1 MIRKMSLQKKLL
13 ILVSIVTLMMMLA
26 IVWFDSYNLQRSVEE
41 TYVSQL
47 EGITTAIN
55 GRYEESHSVQD
66 VQQIF
71 DYIEYKN
78 VDVLQLTLFGEEEI
92 EASTDRSR
100 IGQPSPEGLLAML
113 EPGESLVKHLH
124 EEADGIPKVLLTA
137 PLKEDGV
144 TIGAIE
150 LLLDVTES
158 MALIQQRTH
167 LILLFGLSMT
177 VMLLVLLWMII
188 RQMLILPLMTLRKA
202 ALSVK
207 QGQPHEELELHASS
221 EINEVASA
229 FNEMVHNLEARYK
242 ELQEALDTV
251 QHAQKQLVESEKM
264 VALGSLVAGVSHEIN
279 TPIGI
284 GVTAAS
290 YLSDKTKEFTALYQ
304 DSKMTRSELEAFLK
318 RVQETTYMIETNLTR
333 ASELIKSF
341 KQVAVDRST
350 ERKRRFRVKSYLE
363 DVLMSLKP
371 QLKKTR
377 HQVEI
382 HGDDQLELYGDPG
395 VLSQV
400 ITNLVMNSV
409 THAFDEGEAGQMEVH
424 IARQGEQIIMTYTDQ
439 GKGMEQEVLSRI
451 FDPFFTTNR
460 SGGGTGLGLHIVY
473 NLVSQ
478 SLQGH
483 IACESKPGAGTRF
496 IITLPIEGREG
507 HVHQ

>member
-1 MIRKMSLQKKLL
+1 MIQKMSLQKKLVF
-13 ILVSIVTLMMMLA
+13 LVSIVTLLMMLA

-55 GRYEESHSVQD
+55 GRYEESHSIQD

-78 VDVLQLTLFGEEEI
+78 ADVLQLTLFGEESV

-100 IGQPSPEGLLAML
+100 VGQPSPRELLAML
-113 EPGESLVKHLH
+113 ETGESLVNHLND
-124 EEADGIPKVLLTA
+124 EADGIPKVLLTA
-137 PLKEDGV
+137 PLNEDGV

-150 LLLDVTES
+150 LLLDVTDS
-158 MALIQQRTH
+158 MALIQQRRH

-188 RQMLILPLMTLRKA
+188 RKMLILPLMTLRKT

-207 QGQPHEELELHASS
+207 QGQPYEELELRASS

-229 FNEMVHNLEARYK
+229 FNEMVYNLEARYK
-242 ELQEALDTV
+242 ELQEALGTV
-251 QHAQKQLVESEKM
+251 QRAQKQLVESEKM
-264 VALGSLVAGVSHEIN
+264 VALGNLVAGVSHEIN

-304 DSKMTRSELEAFLK
+304 DSKMKRSDLEAFLK
-318 RVQETTYMIETNLTR
+318 KVQETTYMIETNLTR
-333 ASELIKSF
+333 ASELVKSF

-350 ERKRRFRVKSYLE
+350 EMNRRFRVKAYLE

-377 HQVEI
+377 HHVEI
-382 HGDDQLELYGDPG
+382 HGDDQIELYGNPG
-395 VLSQV
+395 TLSQV

-409 THAFDEGEAGQMEVH
+409 THAFEEGEAGRMDIH
-424 IARQGEQIIMTYTDQ
+424 IEGQDDQIIMTYADQ
-439 GKGMEQEVLSRI
+439 GKGMTQEVLSRI

-460 SGGGTGLGLHIVY
+460 GGGGTGLGMHIVY

-483 IACESKPGAGTRF
+483 IACESEPGAGTRF
-496 IITLPIEGREG
+496 IITLPIEERER
-507 HVHQ
+507 HVHE